1 MKEIVSL
8 LKLKVV
14 REKSEEYDFNP
25 VKTPEDV
32 VEIINK
38 VFDMKNLAEEIVVLI
53 TLDTKHNITGIFE
66 VSHGSVDESI
76 VHPREIYKR
85 AVMHNASSIIIVHN
99 HPSGNPEP
107 SDIDIQITKNL
118 ARAGEIIGIKLL
130 EHIIIGENQYVSMAE
145 KRLL

>member
-14 REKSEEYDFNP
+14 REKSEEYNFNP

-38 VFDMKNLAEEIVVLI
+38 VFDMENLAEEIVVLI

-85 AVMHNASSIIIVHN
+85 AVMHNASSIIIAHN

-118 ARAGEIIGIKLL
+118 AKAGDIIGIKLL
-130 EHIIIGENQYVSMAE
+130 DHIIIGENRYVSIKE
-145 KRLL
+145 RRLL